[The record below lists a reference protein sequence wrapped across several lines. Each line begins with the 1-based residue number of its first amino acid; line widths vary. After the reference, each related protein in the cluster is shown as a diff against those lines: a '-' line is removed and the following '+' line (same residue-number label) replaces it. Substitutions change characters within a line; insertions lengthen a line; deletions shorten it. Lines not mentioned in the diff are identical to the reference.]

1 LGLTVLPDSNVW
13 IDLLR
18 TKTAQSAG
26 DQLETMPFD
35 RPFLLS
41 AVSRY
46 ELENGMKGRAAET
59 SRRRAFEQLLSGP
72 VLEVPFDAAAA
83 VEASRIAAHAR
94 GLGRPLSATDAMIA
108 GHAAALRA
116 TLLTGDARI
125 REALPDDVATLT
137 WVAPSQVARGG
148 AGRP

>member
-1 LGLTVLPDSNVW
+1 M
-13 IDLLR
+13 R
-18 TKTAQSAG
+18 
-26 DQLETMPFD
+26 
-35 RPFLLS
+35 
-41 AVSRY
+41 
-46 ELENGMKGRAAET
+46 GRAAET